1 MTTGSA
7 IYVGHVVHQR
17 HRPRKHHLRYRVF
30 SLLIDLDDLPALDA
44 LRWFGHNRPALFSF
58 CDTDHGDTGALR
70 EWVNGQLAKED
81 LAAAGRIRL
90 LCYPR
95 ILGYVFNPLTVWFC
109 DDAEGAPLATIYEVH
124 NTFGERHTYVLPAAA
139 PEQAADKA
147 FYVSPFIDMDCRYEF
162 RLTQPGERVRIAID
176 ETQDGEP
183 LLYAA
188 FTGARRPFTDATL
201 LALFF
206 SHPLMTF
213 KVTAGIHWE
222 ALKLI
227 LKGIRIRWHTGR
239 KPPGGSHHSKSGPFS
254 RAPRK
259 KTSLISRN
267 GAASTSD

>member
-1 MTTGSA
+1 MTGNSS

-17 HRPRKHHLRYRVF
+17 HRPRRHHLRYRVF
-30 SLLIDLDDLPALDA
+30 SVLIDLDDLPDLDR

-58 CDTDHGDTGALR
+58 RDADHGDGRPLR
-70 EWVNGQLAKED
+70 EWVTDQLAGQG
-81 LAAAGRIRL
+81 LPAPGRIRL

-95 ILGYVFNPLTVWFC
+95 ILGYVFNPLTVWYC
-109 DDAEGAPLATIYEVH
+109 DDSLGQPLATIYEVH
-124 NTFGERHTYVLPAAA
+124 NTFGERHAYVLPAAA

-162 RLTQPGERVRIAID
+162 RLSQPEDRIRVAIN
-176 ETQDGEP
+176 ETQQGEP

-188 FTGARRPFTDATL
+188 FTGERRPFTDATL

-206 SHPLMTF
+206 SHPLMTL

-222 ALKLI
+222 ALRLI
-227 LKGIRIRWHTGR
+227 LKGVRIRWYTDR
-239 KPPGGSHHSKSGPFS
+239 TSPVDYHSKSGPFS

-259 KTSLISRN
+259 NTSLISRK

>member
-1 MTTGSA
+1 MSERSS

-30 SLLIDLDDLPALDA
+30 SVLIDLDELPQLDS

-58 CDTDHGDTGALR
+58 RDSDHGDGRPLR
-70 EWVNGQLAKED
+70 DWVTDQLAEKG
-81 LAAAGRIRL
+81 LPAPGRIRL

-95 ILGYVFNPLTVWFC
+95 ILGYVFNPLTVWYC
-109 DDAEGAPLATIYEVH
+109 DDAAGNPLATIYEVH
-124 NTFGERHTYVLPAAA
+124 NTFRERHTYVLPAAA

-162 RLTQPGERVRIAID
+162 RLSQPEERIRVAIN
-176 ETQDGEP
+176 ESQQGEP

-188 FTGARRPFTDATL
+188 FTGERRPFTDATL
-201 LALFF
+201 LRLFF
-206 SHPLMTF
+206 THPLMTL
-213 KVTAGIHWE
+213 KVTAGIYWE
-222 ALKLI
+222 ALRLI
-227 LKGIRIRWHTGR
+227 LKGIRIRWHTDR
-239 KPPGGSHHSKSGPFS
+239 MPPVDYHSKSGPFS

-259 KTSLISRN
+259 KTSLISRK